1 MLRRRF
7 YQWFGLGLLS
17 LALFLV
23 PHSLQAAAK
32 PKFFI
37 CPHGTTRDATLLTE
51 TYAVNFC
58 SIDTAVL
65 GNSGTGAV
73 DQNRA
78 EISIAAMRNRRTKQQ
93 MNLPV
98 TTTDDIVYIAKGKR
112 NTYRFDFNRRTLT
125 IQPLQG
131 KGRATVEKILSSD

>member
-1 MLRRRF
+1 MLFRRRF
-7 YQWFGLGLLS
+7 YQWFCLGLLS
-17 LALFLV
+17 VSLFLV
-23 PHSLQAAAK
+23 PQSLQAAAK

-37 CPHGTTRDATLLTE
+37 CPQGTTRDATLLTE
-51 TYAVNFC
+51 TYAVNLC

-65 GNSGTGAV
+65 GNGNTGAV

-78 EISIAAMRNRRTKQQ
+78 EISIAAMRNRKTKVQ

-98 TTTDDIVYIAKGKR
+98 TTTDDIVYVAKGRR

-125 IQPLQG
+125 IQPLRG
-131 KGRATVEKILSSD
+131 KATVEKIIASD

>member
-1 MLRRRF
+1 MLLLRRRF
-7 YQWFGLGLLS
+7 YQWFCLGLLS
-17 LALFLV
+17 VSLFWV
-23 PHSLQAAAK
+23 PQSLQAAAK

-37 CPHGTTRDATLLTE
+37 CPTGTTRDATLLTE
-51 TYAVNFC
+51 TYAVNLC

-65 GNSGTGAV
+65 GNGNPGAV

-78 EISIAAMRNRRTKQQ
+78 EISIAAMRNRKTKVQ

-98 TTTDDIVYIAKGKR
+98 TTTDDIVYVAKGRR

-125 IQPLQG
+125 IQPLKG
-131 KGRATVEKILSSD
+131 KATIEKILASD